1 MRCINLT
8 FRIANNLD
16 AKLAVK
22 TPFAVTESVFL
33 ALATAHFVVFS
44 VVPAPLLVQASF
56 PSL

>member
-33 ALATAHFVVFS
+33 ALATADFVVFPAAS
-44 VVPAPLLVQASF
+44 APPLVRAPL
-56 PSL
+56 PSR